1 MQITVRTIAS
11 LICLLLG
18 FISNV
23 VYGNTVSN
31 TNATTSNAASASPE
45 KYDLE
50 IDGMYYCITSAD
62 NLSVEV
68 VGGENVYSGEIV
80 IPNFINYRG
89 RQFRV
94 TSIADKCFYNS
105 SITSI
110 IIGKNI
116 SKIGINSFLNCNILQ
131 SVTISDGTDLLKI
144 KIDLNYPW
152 CFNSPIKYLYIGRDI
167 LTEDMW
173 GQEHHVFYGLS
184 NALDIT
190 IGPSVT
196 RLGRG
201 LLMGANKITTLVIP
215 ASVINIEYSA
225 FDRCDGLKSVYFED
239 SDNNVNCKAYFN
251 DLPIEYLYIG
261 RNFDSDPFSYNNCS
275 YFYDTSI
282 NKIDIGERVT
292 HLTSLTD
299 IENLYEIN
307 IPKNV
312 EEIGSFKGCNKLRN
326 IYCLT
331 DSPPISDY
339 DNVFDDVVFAMA
351 TLYVPKGRVETYQSA
366 EIWKNFFEIK
376 EIDEN
381 AASPTISVDENV
393 GVVGI
398 FDINGRRLSHTQ
410 NGLNIVKY
418 SNGTVKKII
427 L

>member
-152 CFNSPIKYLYIGRDI
+152 CFNSPIKYLYNDSVKF
-167 LTEDMW
+167 EVVQPW
-173 GQEHHVFYGLS
+173 LS
-184 NALDIT
+184 
-190 IGPSVT
+190 
-196 RLGRG
+196 R
-201 LLMGANKITTLVIP
+201 
-215 ASVINIEYSA
+215 
-225 FDRCDGLKSVYFED
+225 
-239 SDNNVNCKAYFN
+239 
-251 DLPIEYLYIG
+251 
-261 RNFDSDPFSYNNCS
+261 
-275 YFYDTSI
+275 
-282 NKIDIGERVT
+282 
-292 HLTSLTD
+292 
-299 IENLYEIN
+299 
-307 IPKNV
+307 
-312 EEIGSFKGCNKLRN
+312 
-326 IYCLT
+326 
-331 DSPPISDY
+331 
-339 DNVFDDVVFAMA
+339 
-351 TLYVPKGRVETYQSA
+351 
-366 EIWKNFFEIK
+366 
-376 EIDEN
+376 
-381 AASPTISVDENV
+381 
-393 GVVGI
+393 
-398 FDINGRRLSHTQ
+398 
-410 NGLNIVKY
+410 
-418 SNGTVKKII
+418 
-427 L
+427 